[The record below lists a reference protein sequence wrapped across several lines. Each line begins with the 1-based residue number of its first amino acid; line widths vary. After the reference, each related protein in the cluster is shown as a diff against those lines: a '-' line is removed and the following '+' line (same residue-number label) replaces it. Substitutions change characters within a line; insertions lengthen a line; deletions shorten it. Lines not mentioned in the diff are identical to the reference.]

1 MSAVIPP
8 AKSELKE
15 NLKLSCISLLDKK
28 AEDLKLLYFGEKS
41 PLTDCFI
48 IATGTS
54 DPHLKA
60 LRDNLEKTLKEHA
73 VQTLSRERFK
83 PGGWLILDAIDFV
96 VHLFSTE
103 QRENYALEHLW
114 KDAEEVKLS
123 ELGVGEDLSDKKT

>member
-1 MSAVIPP
+1 MTQVIP
-8 AKSELKE
+8 KSNSDLIN
-15 NLKLSCISLLDKK
+15 NLKLACNSLLDKK

-41 PLTDCFI
+41 PLTDCFL

-60 LRDNLEKTLKEHA
+60 LRDNLEKALKENS

-96 VHLFSTE
+96 VHLFSQE

-114 KDAEEVKLS
+114 KDAEEISLD
-123 ELGVGEDLSDKKT
+123 ELGVK